1 MVGPSQTG
9 KTWILNFIKHF
20 SFINPGHALRNVLFL
35 HMAEFTNFEEIDHEG
50 LQNVCFHPVKNSMSN
65 NELKVDEEIIK
76 TIDDFKKKIEKSDN
90 NANKHSPIIMDD
102 IHDGRRIQKEN
113 DALCGRVG
121 HQKMSSREYQLHI
134 CGSRPDVLQFEISY
148 AVQQCELCCVVSKQI
163 GQ

>member
-1 MVGPSQTG
+1 MLYKTYYSCTWRNSQTLKKLIMKG
-9 KTWILNFIKHF
+9 CKTYVFI
-20 SFINPGHALRNVLFL
+20 PW
-35 HMAEFTNFEEIDHEG
+35 
-50 LQNVCFHPVKNSMSN
+50 KNSMLN

-134 CGSRPDVLQFEISY
+134 CGSRLDVLQFEIPY
-148 AVQQCELCCVVSKQI
+148 AVQQCELCRVVSKQI